1 MKFEKKRKDKSLKR
15 KHPQTF
21 YFNERELSVFN
32 QYCKKYKVKNRAKF
46 MREAIVTAILK
57 KFDED
62 YPSLFD
68 QPHSKANNPS
78 LFTNENDRDIS

>member
-1 MKFEKKRKDKSLKR
+1 MEFEKRKDKSLKR
-15 KHPQTF
+15 KHRQTF

-32 QYCKKYKVKNRAKF
+32 QYCEKYKIKNRAKF
-46 MREAIVTAILK
+46 MRETIVTAILK

-68 QPHSKANNPS
+68 QPQPEEDNPS
-78 LFTNENDRDIS
+78 LFNNKND